1 MSTFIKSQASSV
13 ISTLFDFLTT
23 IVCKELFYFAVVLS
37 SLLGT
42 LVGGITNF
50 ALGRNW
56 VFNKREKKIP
66 IQVVKYILIWNGN
79 LLLTTSGVFIATK
92 YVGLNYIVAKIMVAV
107 IMGTTYNYLLQK
119 KFVFA

>member
-1 MSTFIKSQASSV
+1 MSTFIKSQASSI
-13 ISTLFDFLTT
+13 ISTVFDFLTT
-23 IVCKELFYFAVVLS
+23 IVCKEFFYFAVVFAT
-37 SLLGT
+37 LLGT

-56 VFNKREKKIP
+56 VFNKRGKKIP
-66 IQVVKYILIWNGN
+66 VQAVKYILIWGGN
-79 LLLTTSGVFIATK
+79 LLLTTLGVVIANK
-92 YVGLNYIVAKIMVAV
+92 YIGLNYIVAKIIVAV

>member
-1 MSTFIKSQASSV
+1 MSTFIKSQASSI
-13 ISTLFDFLTT
+13 ISTVFDFLTT
-23 IVCKELFYFAVVLS
+23 IVCKELFYFAIVLA

-56 VFNKREKKIP
+56 VFNKREKKMP
-66 IQVVKYILIWNGN
+66 MQVVKYILIWNGN
-79 LLLTTSGVFIATK
+79 LLLTTLGVFVATK
-92 YVGLNYIVAKIMVAV
+92 YIGLNYIVAKIMVAV

>member
-1 MSTFIKSQASSV
+1 MSTFIKSQASSI

-23 IVCKELFYFAVVLS
+23 IVCKEFFYFAVVFA
-37 SLLGT
+37 SLTGT
-42 LVGGITNF
+42 IAGGVTNF

-56 VFNKREKKIP
+56 VFNKREKNIP
-66 IQVVKYILIWNGN
+66 LQAIKYILIWTGN
-79 LLLTTSGVFIATK
+79 LLLTTLGVFIANK
-92 YVGLNYIVAKIMVAV
+92 YLGLNYIVAKIIVAI

>member
-1 MSTFIKSQASSV
+1 MSTFIKSQASSI
-13 ISTLFDFLTT
+13 ISTVFDFLTT
-23 IVCKELFYFAVVLS
+23 IVCKELFYFAVVFA

-50 ALGRNW
+50 GLGRNW
-56 VFNKREKKIP
+56 VFNKREKKMP
-66 IQVVKYILIWNGN
+66 IQVVKYVLIWGGN
-79 LLLTTSGVFIATK
+79 LLLTTLGVLIANK
-92 YVGLNYIVAKIMVAV
+92 YIGLNYIVAKIVVAV

>member
-1 MSTFIKSQASSV
+1 MLTFIKSQASSI

-23 IVCKELFYFAVVLS
+23 IVCKEFFYFAVVFA

-42 LVGGITNF
+42 LVGGVTNF

-56 VFNKREKKIP
+56 VFNKREKKMPMQI
-66 IQVVKYILIWNGN
+66 VKYILVWNGN
-79 LLLTTSGVFIATK
+79 LLLTTLGVLFANGYLHI
-92 YVGLNYIVAKIMVAV
+92 NYILAKIIVAV
-107 IMGTTYNYLLQK
+107 IMGTTYNYFLQK

>member
-13 ISTLFDFLTT
+13 ISTIFDFLTT
-23 IVCKELFYFAVVLS
+23 IVCKEFFYFAVVLS

-42 LVGGITNF
+42 LAGGIINF

-56 VFNKREKKIP
+56 VFDKRQKKMPMQI
-66 IQVVKYILIWNGN
+66 VKYILIWNGN
-79 LLLTTSGVFIATK
+79 LLLTTLGVFIATK
-92 YVGLNYIVAKIMVAV
+92 YFKLNYIVAKVIVAV